1 MTHCNLIQID
11 LFPAKNLHGFL
22 GVWPSQKKREVL
34 VLGIFADPLGHAVAP
49 SWTPSSC
56 WPVWPSLQAIGLAA
70 SALHHPCTNFSSK
83 LLMPCNPN
91 LPSPTL
97 LLSGLGPP
105 SSACLAAETVLH
117 GGPIKNITVPVL
129 PESASSSNRP
139 IRWSLT
145 MSPLC
150 TPHRSSHHETS
161 RGEEW
166 PSQRVSP
173 FSSSCG

>member
-1 MTHCNLIQID
+1 MDSIKL
-11 LFPAKNLHGFL
+11 LARLAFL
-22 GVWPSQKKREVL
+22 ASHWPRS
-34 VLGIFADPLGHAVAP
+34 ISTA
-49 SWTPSSC
+49 SS
-56 WPVWPSLQAIGLAA
+56 
-70 SALHHPCTNFSSK
+70 CTNFSSK